1 VRRVGARENRLE
13 DRVTRKRVLVA
24 FGTRPE
30 AIKLAPVISRLR
42 ERPEE
47 FETLVAVTAQHREML
62 DQVLSLFGIE
72 PDFDL
77 DIMTAGQS
85 LTDITV
91 RSLSGM
97 SPLIERT
104 APDAVIVQGDTT
116 TTFASALAAF
126 YHHVPVG
133 HVEAGLRTHNLEH
146 PFPEEANRRLTT
158 RIARWHFAPTGVSEA
173 HLLAEGVD
181 PAAISVTGNTVVD
194 ALVET
199 ARQPYEFPAG
209 TIADALASGRR
220 IVLVTAHRREN
231 WGEPYERICSAI
243 AEISAR
249 FPDTHVLFA
258 THKNPVVGDV
268 ARARLGGLERIDLI
282 DPQEYL
288 PFVKLMSAA
297 TLILSDSGGVQEEAP
312 TLGKPALVLREVTE
326 RPEAVEA
333 GVVKLV
339 GTDTA
344 RIVAEA
350 SVLLS
355 DAKAYEAMAQRANP
369 FGDGHAAGRIVDVL
383 AAGLQVR

>member
-1 VRRVGARENRLE
+1 M
-13 DRVTRKRVLVA
+13 TRKRVLVA

-30 AIKLAPVISRLR
+30 AIKLAPVVQRLR
-42 ERPEE
+42 ERPEQ

-62 DQVLSLFGIE
+62 DQVLTLFGID

-77 DIMTAGQS
+77 DIMTASQS

-97 SPLIERT
+97 SPLIEQVK
-104 APDAVIVQGDTT
+104 PEVVVVQGDTT

-126 YHHVPVG
+126 YHHVPVA

-158 RIARWHFAPTGVSEA
+158 RIARWHFAPTGVAEA
-173 HLLAEGVD
+173 HLLSEGVE
-181 PAAISVTGNTVVD
+181 PATITVTGNTVVD
-194 ALVET
+194 ALIET
-199 ARQPYEFPAG
+199 IDQPYEFPPG
-209 TIADALASGRR
+209 VVADALASGRR
-220 IVLVTAHRREN
+220 IVLATAHRREN

-258 THKNPVVGDV
+258 THKNPVVADV
-268 ARARLGGLERIDLI
+268 ARARLGGLDRVDLI
-282 DPQEYL
+282 EPQEYL
-288 PFVKLMSAA
+288 PFVKLMGAA

-339 GTDTA
+339 GTDTQ
-344 RIVAEA
+344 RIVTEA
-350 SVLLS
+350 SLLLS
-355 DAKAYEAMAQRANP
+355 DASAYEAMAKRANP
-369 FGDGHAAGRIVDVL
+369 FGDGHAAERIADVL
-383 AAGLQVR
+383 AKGH